1 MKTLTLDLTERERRD
16 LIAMVHAYDTGF
28 PVADRMGDFVLNQ
41 RSKDVSRR
49 FHEIAKR
56 ITGAL
61 TERDTITCRDDMV
74 HLKPGSVY
82 PAHVL
87 NEKPLDGRCKHCHTV
102 IDPWQAEVYDARP
115 RPHDQLSGHQHAWAS
130 LRAR

>member
-28 PVADRMGDFVLNQ
+28 PVADRTGDFVINQ

-74 HLKPGSVY
+74 HLKPGSVIARGIPNGGNLAVATRMSNGCWLETGIADPITY
-82 PAHVL
+82 YADWIGAVIIQ
-87 NEKPLDGRCKHCHTV
+87 DG
-102 IDPWQAEVYDARP
+102 AA
-115 RPHDQLSGHQHAWAS
+115 A
-130 LRAR
+130 

>member
-28 PVADRMGDFVLNQ
+28 PVADRTGDFVLNQ
-41 RSKDVSRR
+41 RSKDVSWR

-61 TERDTITCRDDMV
+61 TEQP
-74 HLKPGSVY
+74 LY

-87 NEKPLDGRCKHCHTV
+87 SEQPRDGRCKHCHTV
-102 IDPWQAEVYDARP
+102 IDPWQAEAFDADP
-115 RPHDQLSGHQHAWAS
+115 DLAGQPSGHQHGWS
-130 LRAR
+130 RPMRVR

>member
-16 LIAMVHAYDTGF
+16 LIAMVHAYD
-28 PVADRMGDFVLNQ
+28 Q

-61 TERDTITCRDDMV
+61 TERDTITCRDDILLAIAAGKDV
-74 HLKPGSVY
+74 
-82 PAHVL
+82 
-87 NEKPLDGRCKHCHTV
+87 
-102 IDPWQAEVYDARP
+102 
-115 RPHDQLSGHQHAWAS
+115 
-130 LRAR
+130 

>member
-28 PVADRMGDFVLNQ
+28 PAAEDT
-41 RSKDVSRR
+41 SWR

-74 HLKPGSVY
+74 HLKPGSVIARGIPSGGNLAVATRMSNGCWLETGIADPITDY
-82 PAHVL
+82 ADWIGAVIIQ
-87 NEKPLDGRCKHCHTV
+87 DG
-102 IDPWQAEVYDARP
+102 AA
-115 RPHDQLSGHQHAWAS
+115 A
-130 LRAR
+130 

>member
-28 PVADRMGDFVLNQ
+28 PAADRTGDFILNQ

-61 TERDTITCRDDMV
+61 TERDTITCRAAMTAIELWFERLETYVADENSEYWR
-74 HLKPGSVY
+74 GY
-82 PAHVL
+82 P
-87 NEKPLDGRCKHCHTV
+87 
-102 IDPWQAEVYDARP
+102 DAQ
-115 RPHDQLSGHQHAWAS
+115 HEILLSARELMKS
-130 LRAR
+130 LEAIR

>member
-16 LIAMVHAYDTGF
+16 LIAMVHAYDTEF
-28 PVADRMGDFVLNQ
+28 
-41 RSKDVSRR
+41 RR

-74 HLKPGSVY
+74 HLKPGSVIARGIPNGGNLAVATRMSNGCWLETGIADPITDY
-82 PAHVL
+82 ADWIGAVIIQ
-87 NEKPLDGRCKHCHTV
+87 DG
-102 IDPWQAEVYDARP
+102 AA
-115 RPHDQLSGHQHAWAS
+115 A
-130 LRAR
+130 

>member
-28 PVADRMGDFVLNQ
+28 PAADRVGDFVLNQ

-74 HLKPGSVY
+74 HLKPGSVIALGIPNGGNLAVATRMSNGCWLETGIADPITDY
-82 PAHVL
+82 ADWIGAVIIQ
-87 NEKPLDGRCKHCHTV
+87 DG
-102 IDPWQAEVYDARP
+102 AA
-115 RPHDQLSGHQHAWAS
+115 A
-130 LRAR
+130 